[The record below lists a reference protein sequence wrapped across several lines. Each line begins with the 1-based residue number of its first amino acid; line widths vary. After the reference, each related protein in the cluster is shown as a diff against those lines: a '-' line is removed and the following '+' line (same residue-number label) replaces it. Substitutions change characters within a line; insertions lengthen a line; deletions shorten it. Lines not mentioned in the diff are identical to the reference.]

1 MGSVISHCQIQLSIN
16 MFTMYGFVTLLLMS
30 SVLAASETLGANGSP
45 ITEKQGA
52 SAGQEAIVAEQVQTD
67 TDRQA
72 EKEHDEEEQEEDRK
86 AEKQQIEHT
95 DAEEEQ
101 DEDREL
107 DDEFELEGAMNE
119 DRELGYDEYP
129 IEDFDMDNID
139 DREIGDFFDDQNNV
153 DTEWGPQRGKIM
165 KG

>member
-1 MGSVISHCQIQLSIN
+1 MFEIKKFLFQ
-16 MFTMYGFVTLLLMS
+16 FTMYGFVTLLLMS
-30 SVLAASETLGANGSP
+30 SVLAASETLGANDSP
-45 ITEKQGA
+45 ITEKQEG
-52 SAGQEAIVAEQVQTD
+52 SAGQEAIVAEQVKTD

-86 AEKQQIEHT
+86 AEKQQIEYT

-101 DEDREL
+101 EEDREL
-107 DDEFELEGAMNE
+107 DDEFELEDALNE
-119 DRELGYDEYP
+119 DRELGSDEYP
-129 IEDFDMDNID
+129 IEDFDMDNIN

>member
-1 MGSVISHCQIQLSIN
+1 MFEIKKFLFQ
-16 MFTMYGFVTLLLMS
+16 FTMYGFVTLLLMS
-30 SVLAASETLGANGSP
+30 SVLAASETLGANDSP
-45 ITEKQGA
+45 ITEKQEA
-52 SAGQEAIVAEQVQTD
+52 SAGNEAIVAEQVQTG

-72 EKEHDEEEQEEDRK
+72 EKEHDETEEEQEEDRK
-86 AEKQQIEHT
+86 AEKQQIEYT

-101 DEDREL
+101 EEDREL
-107 DDEFELEGAMNE
+107 DDEFELEDALNE
-119 DRELGYDEYP
+119 DRELGSDEYP